1 MPALTKEEAEKLT
14 DLIYKVDTRRFGLG
28 TGEIES
34 FKDDRGDEFLFKPAQ
49 NKRGVESPYRAYI
62 QEAVSKLQ
70 GLINP
75 TSRVEVKTAVVNGR
89 FGAVQPY
96 IRSLTL
102 SKKGLDNLTK
112 DQVAELLGEYVV
124 DYLACNFDSHS
135 ENYLIDRLG
144 HVRGVD
150 KEQSFRYLD
159 EPKSN
164 DLRMLTNFNQRYDE
178 APPIYGKFLGY
189 LESEYYGKID
199 ILGILG
205 KYMDRLA
212 DISDYEYVAIFDK
225 YAEARAGGDN
235 VKKTAILSKI
245 LMRRTK
251 MLVNYNRAL
260 VNAAVAE
267 KEGRPYNIFK
277 DKETFGR
284 NREHEFNLV
293 EDSLIRYTDDTTSF
307 YDAQAG
313 KLLDGDSLF
322 SILKTN
328 DGITRVLVTPAN
340 GQNILLSFD
349 SNEEMVGKLEQ
360 LVLNIAEARTGAK
373 PLVIT
378 TESSRKTMFKPGP
391 ENAKKGSYSSK
402 FYEIFSELCRLYR
415 VDRTDIATIMQR
427 IKEKQYSYF
436 TIGELK
442 ELFENPYS
450 NKAFSRRYR
459 KFEEQ
464 EKDQPLNPTTVEL
477 EQEKERVL
485 KKFLVE
491 LGRDKT
497 YICSSPDEI
506 LINGQK
512 MMPSRS
518 AAKRLIE
525 RAVRYDENGEYLDFT
540 RKSYYDSV
548 KDLLVRELLGR
559 TYEFTPE
566 QKELLVT
573 YKGAGFFPFNSFTR
587 GAFRLFE
594 SRRDNVYNE
603 FKIDEIVESLLRI
616 EAIAKAL
623 PARDYNILLSRLGS
637 GKTKIEEVGSRNDY
651 DSLVSFAVNGGTNQG
666 SFESG
671 DVRYTRILKKDETA
685 IPMEIFTR
693 DAFPRNP
700 SECEILTMPFSYS
713 VGKIIRG
720 IETSRM
726 IVMQDCREIDFSLL
740 LERRVEQL
748 IERETR
754 RLEDFNKSKDAIKHF
769 GTKEE
774 VEAFRAK
781 GLTAYPV
788 TLQQSEDS
796 LRKALARSSIVA
808 GSFFESDAR
817 IKRTEG
823 DKDSSVHDRK
833 YAFLKKM
840 CAEQSD
846 TRDYTR
852 QLVEAIDLLQKIGPE
867 RRNVSAEE
875 ITKKYGLSK
884 NKEYLARI
892 VSFAVSD
899 DRSSM
904 PSEEEYG
911 GRTIRALVPAIA
923 DFIKLYNIAEGTNEG
938 EIREE
943 DFETEYGKSMITT
956 ALRMNESFSDMVN
969 VLGTDVKKAEELI
982 EEGKRARKVLENAK
996 EHPYEEHLKS
1006 RRLAYYDEERA
1017 KEIVLSKA
1025 PEEQKRKISKAQIV
1039 VMSKKRSSDKILDAI
1054 EQAKQLIKSKFSK
1067 DRFRG

>member
-1 MPALTKEEAEKLT
+1 
-14 DLIYKVDTRRFGLG
+14 
-28 TGEIES
+28 
-34 FKDDRGDEFLFKPAQ
+34 
-49 NKRGVESPYRAYI
+49 
-62 QEAVSKLQ
+62 
-70 GLINP
+70 
-75 TSRVEVKTAVVNGR
+75 
-89 FGAVQPY
+89 
-96 IRSLTL
+96 
-102 SKKGLDNLTK
+102 
-112 DQVAELLGEYVV
+112 
-124 DYLACNFDSHS
+124 
-135 ENYLIDRLG
+135 
-144 HVRGVD
+144 
-150 KEQSFRYLD
+150 
-159 EPKSN
+159 
-164 DLRMLTNFNQRYDE
+164 MLTNFNQRYDE

-251 MLVNYNRAL
+251 MLVKYNRAL

-464 EKDQPLNPTTVEL
+464 EKDQPLNPTTIEL

-512 MMPSRS
+512 MMP
-518 AAKRLIE
+518 
-525 RAVRYDENGEYLDFT
+525 
-540 RKSYYDSV
+540 
-548 KDLLVRELLGR
+548 
-559 TYEFTPE
+559 
-566 QKELLVT
+566 
-573 YKGAGFFPFNSFTR
+573 
-587 GAFRLFE
+587 
-594 SRRDNVYNE
+594 
-603 FKIDEIVESLLRI
+603 
-616 EAIAKAL
+616 
-623 PARDYNILLSRLGS
+623 
-637 GKTKIEEVGSRNDY
+637 
-651 DSLVSFAVNGGTNQG
+651 
-666 SFESG
+666 
-671 DVRYTRILKKDETA
+671 
-685 IPMEIFTR
+685 
-693 DAFPRNP
+693 
-700 SECEILTMPFSYS
+700 
-713 VGKIIRG
+713 
-720 IETSRM
+720 
-726 IVMQDCREIDFSLL
+726 
-740 LERRVEQL
+740 
-748 IERETR
+748 
-754 RLEDFNKSKDAIKHF
+754 
-769 GTKEE
+769 
-774 VEAFRAK
+774 
-781 GLTAYPV
+781 
-788 TLQQSEDS
+788 
-796 LRKALARSSIVA
+796 
-808 GSFFESDAR
+808 
-817 IKRTEG
+817 
-823 DKDSSVHDRK
+823 
-833 YAFLKKM
+833 
-840 CAEQSD
+840 
-846 TRDYTR
+846 
-852 QLVEAIDLLQKIGPE
+852 
-867 RRNVSAEE
+867 
-875 ITKKYGLSK
+875 
-884 NKEYLARI
+884 
-892 VSFAVSD
+892 
-899 DRSSM
+899 
-904 PSEEEYG
+904 
-911 GRTIRALVPAIA
+911 
-923 DFIKLYNIAEGTNEG
+923 
-938 EIREE
+938 
-943 DFETEYGKSMITT
+943 T
-956 ALRMNESFSDMVN
+956 AL
-969 VLGTDVKKAEELI
+969 
-982 EEGKRARKVLENAK
+982 
-996 EHPYEEHLKS
+996 KS
-1006 RRLAYYDEERA
+1006 
-1017 KEIVLSKA
+1017 
-1025 PEEQKRKISKAQIV
+1025 
-1039 VMSKKRSSDKILDAI
+1039 
-1054 EQAKQLIKSKFSK
+1054 
-1067 DRFRG
+1067 